1 MHPAAHRALRELV
14 ATATLLSHRWQRL
27 ADHVPDVAEP
37 LRTGARDAEAMAD
50 ALAALGASRDV
61 AVGGA
66 ATGLG
71 ATMGVGMARL
81 GEPFLER
88 NQSLRT
94 AVLDVHHVTVLL
106 HYLERLARAGD
117 DAELAD
123 ACRDWAHRL
132 LPTEGEVRDAALA
145 EGDDPD
151 RAVEPVDGSPV
162 GRAGHAVAM
171 AAGAAGEWVDRRMG

>member
-14 ATATLLSHRWQRL
+14 ATATLLSRRWTRL
-27 ADHVPDVAEP
+27 ADQLPDVADP
-37 LRTGARDAEAMAD
+37 LRAGAREAD
-50 ALAALGASRDV
+50 AMVDALRALGAARAI

-71 ATMGVGMARL
+71 AGLGLVTARI

-94 AVLDVHHVTVLL
+94 AVLDAHHATVLL
-106 HYLERLARAGD
+106 HYLERLARSAD
-117 DAELAD
+117 DAELAG
-123 ACRDWAHRL
+123 ACHDRRQRL
-132 LPTEGEVRDAALA
+132 LPIENDVRELAFA

-151 RAVEPVDGSPV
+151 RAVLPVDDSAV
-162 GRAGHAVAM
+162 GRVAHA
-171 AAGAAGEWVDRRMG
+171 AAQATGAAGEWVDRRMG